1 MIEFEWDEQKNSS
14 NQRKHGLSFEEAARV
29 FLDPLCLRQ
38 QDRYENGEERWQA
51 LGAVNGVAVLLVAHT
66 QRDSEGGEVIRIISA
81 RRATKVERRFY
92 EQG

>member
-38 QDRYENGEERWQA
+38 QDRYENGEEGWQA

-81 RRATKVERRFY
+81 RPATKVERRFY